1 MTRAELN
8 LPGKSIHQDMS
19 KQIAYFKEEKTNKER
34 HSGFFQGILSILSGL
49 VFFLCLFME

>member
-1 MTRAELN
+1 
-8 LPGKSIHQDMS
+8 MS

-49 VFFLCLFME
+49 VFSLCLFME